1 MIAGPKKY
9 IVCYAMIAL
18 LAACPGFCGTTSV
31 KKSKEADGLVRLTGD
46 LSHRF
51 MVKATTEPNTGPEKT
66 KRVFADRI
74 RLSAEKAEKDWEW
87 RASISTIDNS
97 HLSSSLLGLSREAGH
112 VMKIRDFQFVNLY
125 GQWHSDTG
133 TIIRAGRT
141 QVPFLKFKSELLWD
155 NDIYWDGLWL
165 EHPAKNL
172 GKKASWH
179 GGAFEIHRDLRF
191 RGDRLY
197 VFGAIGQPKIGSA
210 QLEWRLDRF
219 QYGLDTQGWTKTTA
233 PGYRIM
239 NAYVAAEWP
248 SQVRMTFDYSRNLL
262 ADATG
267 PLHRG
272 GDAWNATL
280 LLGRMKRVG
289 RFQVISQYFQA
300 GADAMP
306 GNFVSYEK
314 RNNMQGTQITMRYRL
329 APRVDITADCV
340 NWRRLEKAAGGDKSY
355 RRWEW
360 ALNHTF

>member
-1 MIAGPKKY
+1 MIAQPGKTF
-9 IVCYAMIAL
+9 IRSIFVSL
-18 LAACPGFCGTTSV
+18 LAAGLASCGAASA
-31 KKSKEADGLVRLTGD
+31 KASKGPDGLVLLTGD

-51 MVKATTEPNTGPEKT
+51 MVKTITEPKDGLEKT

-74 RLSAEKAEKDWEW
+74 RLNAFSAKDDWEW

-97 HLSSSLLGLSREAGH
+97 RLSSSLIGLSREAGH

-133 TIIRAGRT
+133 TVIRAGRT
-141 QVPFLKFKSELLWD
+141 QVPFLKLKSEMLWD
-155 NDIYWDGLWL
+155 NDIYWDGLWV
-165 EHPAKNL
+165 EQPAKNL
-172 GKKASWH
+172 GNKAVWH

-197 VFGAIGQPKIGSA
+197 VLGITGQPKVGRM

-219 QYGLDTQGWTKTTA
+219 QYGIDTKGWINTTA

-239 NAYVAAEWP
+239 NAYAAAEWP
-248 SQVRMTFDYSRNLL
+248 SQVRVTFDCSRNLR
-262 ADATG
+262 AAAPG
-267 PLHRG
+267 PLHKG

-280 LLGRMKRVG
+280 LLGKMKRVG

-314 RNNMQGTQITMRYRL
+314 RNNMEGTQISIRYRL
-329 APRVDITADCV
+329 APRVDVAADCM
-340 NWRRLEKAAGGDKSY
+340 NWRRIEQAAGGDKSY